1 MSRTCASSTLFHSGK
16 MTKLNVCKCRSTI
29 SLSGLQY
36 FCTAAEF
43 FFTSLCGNM
52 KFLVKRGTQD
62 ILTAVDKMSQ
72 HTSDSLL
79 CSMVVKKL
87 PTFRFSYFDLFN

>member
-1 MSRTCASSTLFHSGK
+1 MFANAGKPFPCQGYSTFVQPQS
-16 MTKLNVCKCRSTI
+16 
-29 SLSGLQY
+29 
-36 FCTAAEF
+36 

-87 PTFRFSYFDLFN
+87 PTFRFSYFDIFN

>member
-1 MSRTCASSTLFHSGK
+1 MFANAGK
-16 MTKLNVCKCRSTI
+16 PFPCQGYSTI
-29 SLSGLQY
+29 VQPQS
-36 FCTAAEF
+36 

-79 CSMVVKKL
+79 CSMVVNKM
-87 PTFRFSYFDLFN
+87 TSFSFLLF